1 MKIRQPLY
9 HPVVQQFQCPTQYV
23 SFASPTQRF
32 SQGQRLASP
41 TSQQIDYQRLRN
53 AQSIQQSAYANKI
66 SQDIPQHM
74 ITKKPHI
81 KMPQQ
86 GVQLSQSQSFS
97 YNPQMMVG
105 LIKENQEIKAKIIE
119 KEKQLILL
127 QQEIDLYEKKS

>member
-1 MKIRQPLY
+1 MKIRQPFY
-9 HPVVQQFQCPTQYV
+9 HPVVQQFQGPTQYV
-23 SFASPTQRF
+23 SFASPSQRF

-53 AQSIQQSAYANKI
+53 AQSIQQSAYTNKI
-66 SQDIPQHM
+66 NEETPQHM
-74 ITKKPHI
+74 ITKRPHI

-86 GVQLSQSQSFS
+86 GVQVSQSQSFS

-105 LIKENQEIKAKIIE
+105 LIKENQEIKAKINE

-127 QQEIDLYEKKS
+127 QQEIALYEKQ